1 MESEQLKSEMNH
13 NNDRNIYNN
22 VNLDNVTITIMS
34 KVHYRLSNGAGSKK
48 EILVC
53 GLFLSMQGA
62 MNDDKRECIVPS
74 VALLASN

>member
-1 MESEQLKSEMNH
+1 MVLEIGSHVTTMTE
-13 NNDRNIYNN
+13 IY
-22 VNLDNVTITIMS
+22 TIMTM
-34 KVHYRLSNGAGSKK
+34 VHYRLSNGAGSKK

>member
-1 MESEQLKSEMNH
+1 
-13 NNDRNIYNN
+13 
-22 VNLDNVTITIMS
+22 MS

-48 EILVC
+48 EMFVC

-62 MNDDKRECIVPS
+62 MNGDKSEGVIP

>member
-1 MESEQLKSEMNH
+1 MTE
-13 NNDRNIYNN
+13 IY
-22 VNLDNVTITIMS
+22 TIMT
-34 KVHYRLSNGAGSKK
+34 KVHYWLSNGAGSKK

>member
-1 MESEQLKSEMNH
+1 MTE
-13 NNDRNIYNN
+13 IY
-22 VNLDNVTITIMS
+22 TIMT

>member
-1 MESEQLKSEMNH
+1 M
-13 NNDRNIYNN
+13 
-22 VNLDNVTITIMS
+22 T

-62 MNDDKRECIVPS
+62 MNDDKCECIIPS
-74 VALLASN
+74 VALLAYN